1 MVSHGHLGVSVPLR
15 RLTQTVLLVRLVA
28 LATGLLVV
36 TGRQVTLPMT
46 LGFLAVGLTS
56 FYGLMHT
63 ALLDLVRRHPII
75 AMVDAVLLSGIVA
88 LNGIDSPLLLAA
100 LTTALLL
107 GLWLEPLAGAIVMVC
122 LVSLYVGAALVG
134 PDADHQVFTSW
145 VTIPFVYVTLW
156 LLGLTMR
163 TSLDAEAQAQKT
175 LRDAVVTAAATE
187 ERTRLARELHDSLAK
202 SLQGIALTA
211 TALPLQVE
219 RQPELAVE
227 SASAIREMAT
237 TAVHDVRGVMGDLR
251 SRTSEGTLGEAAT
264 QVVLGWATRTGRSP
278 QLEVAGVDIRDEAT
292 RYELLSVL
300 EEALDNIHRHAGACL
315 VTVRLREQ
323 GTHLELTVRDTG
335 TGFDPADLTH
345 AQAAGHGG
353 VRGIHERLARVGGWA
368 TLESERG
375 RGTTLTCTVP
385 LLSRVE
391 R

>member
-1 MVSHGHLGVSVPLR
+1 MSIPLR
-15 RLTQTVLLVRLVA
+15 RLTQVVLLARLVA
-28 LATGLLVV
+28 LATGLVVV
-36 TGRQVTLPMT
+36 TGTKITLPMT
-46 LGFLAVGLTS
+46 LGFLVVGLTS

-63 ALLDLVRRHPII
+63 TLLGLVRRHPIL
-75 AMVDAVLLSGIVA
+75 AMLDALLLSAIVA

-107 GLWLEPLAGAIVMVC
+107 GLWLEPLSGAIVMVC
-122 LVSLYVGAALVG
+122 LVSLYIGAALVG
-134 PDADHQVFTSW
+134 PDAGTQAFTSW

-163 TSLDAEAQAQKT
+163 TSLDAEAKAQET

-219 RQPELAVE
+219 RQPERAVE

-251 SRTSEGTLGEAAT
+251 SRTSEGTLGEAST

-278 QLEVAGVDIRDEAT
+278 QLEIADVDTPDEAT
-292 RYELLSVL
+292 RYELLAVL
-300 EEALDNIHRHAGACL
+300 EEALDNTHRHAGPCL
-315 VTVRLREQ
+315 VTVRLREE

-335 TGFDPADLTH
+335 TGFDPDQLAL

-353 VRGIHERLARVGGWA
+353 VRGMHERLARVGGWA
-368 TLESERG
+368 TIDSEPG